1 MFTSL
6 NNYCMSDYL
15 QCCTPYPGGHA
26 IELADCSAECW
37 SNLFILEI
45 QSRQVWHFEG
55 EKFLLFPFQ
64 TGCRYIY

>member
-15 QCCTPYPGGHA
+15 QYCTPYSGGHA